1 MNTRNRRSAHTAAP
15 AKAQASPQEK
25 TVSTQA
31 AGKAPGKTQAPT
43 RPVVPRADKGDTV
56 TVACRLPHGL
66 HMDIVRHGE
75 VRQRVTLKGSN
86 SPGSVAGFGITEN
99 VPRAFF
105 ERWLDNHQDL
115 PAVRNGLIFAHAQRA
130 SVDDKADERSEAKSG
145 LEPMDPKKP
154 GKDLAPLSKE

>member
-1 MNTRNRRSAHTAAP
+1 MA
-15 AKAQASPQEK
+15 
-25 TVSTQA
+25 TQA
-31 AGKAPGKTQAPT
+31 AGKAPGKTPAPT
-43 RPVVPRADKGDTV
+43 RPVAPRADTGETV
-56 TVACRLPHGL
+56 TVACRLPQGI

-86 SPGSVAGFGITEN
+86 APGSIAGFGITEN

-105 ERWLDNHQDL
+105 EKWLDNHQDL

-130 SVDDKADERSEAKSG
+130 SVEDKAVERTELKSG
-145 LEPMDPKKP
+145 LDPMDPKKP